1 MTAKKD
7 LKEYIEEIIKNNPKR
22 IVFSNKRDSS
32 CKYNKVRINLI
43 KSKDKEYYQIEMFTE
58 KQVFHENIEKNS
70 IEERFVEFMDYFKQ
84 STSLSENYVF
94 DLKISKKGKVFY
106 NKNRQKNSVNFD
118 SNHNKK
124 KKYILEEGMK
134 IQPLID
140 LGIFN
145 EKGKIINSKYDKYKQ
160 INRFI
165 EFIDDEVKKIEDVY
179 KKGNKKLHILD
190 FGCGK
195 SYLTFIVYYY
205 FKEIKGI
212 DVKITGL
219 DLKEDVIDNCNRISE
234 KYGYENLRFE
244 KGDINGYKYENDVD
258 IVITLHACDTAT
270 DYALYNAVKWNCKI
284 IFSVPCCQHEVNSS
298 ISPNSLDIV
307 SKYGIVKDRVSAL
320 FTDAVR
326 ANLLEFMGY
335 KTQLLEFI
343 DISHSPKN
351 ILIRACKSNISM
363 EKRKKSIQQIE
374 SLMKEFNFEQ
384 TMYNLL
390 KPDIDEFKSI
400 L

>member
-1 MTAKKD
+1 MDIKK
-7 LKEYIEEIIKNNPKR
+7 YIEEIIKNNPKR
-22 IVFSNKRDSS
+22 IVFSNKKDSDY
-32 CKYNKVRINLI
+32 KYNKVRINLI

-58 KQVFHENIEKNS
+58 KQVFHENIEKNR
-70 IEERFVEFMDYFKQ
+70 IEERFVEFMDCFKQ

-106 NKNRQKNSVNFD
+106 NKSRQKNSVNFD

-165 EFIDDEVKKIEDVY
+165 EIIDDEVKKIEDVY
-179 KKGNKKLHILD
+179 KNGNKKLHILD

-219 DLKEDVIDNCNRISE
+219 DLKEDVIDNCNKISE
-234 KYGYENLRFE
+234 KYGYEDLRFE

-270 DYALYNAVKWNCKI
+270 DYALYNAIKWNCKI

-307 SKYGIVKDRVSAL
+307 SKYGIVKERVSAL